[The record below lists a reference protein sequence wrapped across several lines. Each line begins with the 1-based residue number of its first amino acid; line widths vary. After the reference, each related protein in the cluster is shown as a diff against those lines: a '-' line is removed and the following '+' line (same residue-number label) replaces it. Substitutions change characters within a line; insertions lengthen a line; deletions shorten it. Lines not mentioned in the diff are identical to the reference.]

1 MRYKIIFI
9 FLSLVALQLGCKP
22 SGPEMQAN
30 PQEQTQEQKPPALA
44 LHEAA
49 VSGNI
54 PSMELLL
61 EHGADIHAVNE
72 QGFTPLEMALQANQ
86 ERSVQA
92 LLQHGASSQDLAQN
106 GRPLWVAYA
115 GTMTP
120 GLMTMMFPDNAS
132 AEEVYEALSG
142 AIAYNP
148 YELTVNFL
156 LEKAKTFPDFAS
168 RCFWPAALVSQNQ
181 SIVDSLLIRN
191 VLPLNGCPN
200 TDEEPPLVAAVRQGK
215 DKLVA
220 SLLLLGANVTQ
231 RDKAG
236 YTASYYALKSGN
248 KELSDKL
255 VAEEERIRAEE
266 YAAVLARKKAAARKR
281 AGKGECVIRR
291 EDGSTVPC
299 PTL

>member
-1 MRYKIIFI
+1 MYYKILFI
-9 FLSLVALQLGCKP
+9 VLSVFLLPLGCKP
-22 SGPEMQAN
+22 SGTEMQAN
-30 PQEQTQEQKPPALA
+30 PTEQNQEKKAPVLA
-44 LHEAA
+44 LHEA
-49 VSGNI
+49 VQTGNI
-54 PSMELLL
+54 ASMKLLL
-61 EHGADIHAVNE
+61 EHGADVHAVNE
-72 QGFTPLEMALQANQ
+72 QGFTPLELALQSNN
-86 ERSVQA
+86 ERAVQF
-92 LLQHGASSQDLAQN
+92 LLQNGAGNRDVNAQ
-106 GRPLWVAYA
+106 GKPLWIVYSA
-115 GTMTP
+115 TMTP
-120 GLMTMMFPDNAS
+120 SLMTTMFPSGAS

-148 YELTVNFL
+148 NELTVDFL
-156 LEKAKTFPDFAS
+156 LEHAKSFPDFQT

-181 SIVDSLLIRN
+181 SMVDSLLIRN

-200 TDEEPPLVAAVRQGK
+200 MDEPPLVAAVRQDK

-236 YTASYYALKSGN
+236 YTASYYALKKGN

-281 AGKGECVIRR
+281 AGKGECVIRK
-291 EDGSTVPC
+291 EDGTTVPC
-299 PTL
+299 PRL